1 MNRSYDSYE
10 LIFELAKNGNQ
21 NSISYAGVACLCIHA
36 AIYGAYLNVKI
47 NLKDISND
55 QGILKKAD
63 QIIKKSSFERDKI
76 ISFIEKVI

>member
-1 MNRSYDSYE
+1 M
-10 LIFELAKNGNQ
+10 GNE
-21 NSISYAGVACLCIHA
+21 NSISDAGVACLCILA
-36 AIYGAYLNVKI
+36 AIFGAYLNVKI

-63 QIIKKSSFERDKI
+63 RIIKKSSFERDKI